1 MLIFSRQNRFKC
13 CNLHDLF
20 YIYLD
25 NGVMTTPKRRILS
38 FVFTVLCFKKCLLI
52 RIFKQVLLN
61 LFHLLS
67 TCYKRE
73 VFFLFQFCLV
83 MSYLLVNVA
92 HVLLQQS
99 ENVVIYIFQIVLG
112 IEVTLK

>member
-38 FVFTVLCFKKCLLI
+38 FVFTVLCFKKYHLI
-52 RIFKQVLLN
+52 
-61 LFHLLS
+61 
-67 TCYKRE
+67 
-73 VFFLFQFCLV
+73 
-83 MSYLLVNVA
+83 
-92 HVLLQQS
+92 
-99 ENVVIYIFQIVLG
+99 
-112 IEVTLK
+112 